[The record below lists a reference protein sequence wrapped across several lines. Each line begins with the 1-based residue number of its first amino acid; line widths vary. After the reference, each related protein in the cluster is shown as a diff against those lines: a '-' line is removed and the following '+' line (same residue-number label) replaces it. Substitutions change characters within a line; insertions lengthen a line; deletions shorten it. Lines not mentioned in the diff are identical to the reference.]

1 MMVNLSVFLKVPFV
15 ISGRYDGLIRYR
27 KNSHHCPVFCKWFL
41 DTDPKVGTIRFSTEC
56 QYVTTEID
64 IGMFYSFFYKII
76 LYLICNI
83 AFSDTTQI
91 NLCIRI

>member
-1 MMVNLSVFLKVPFV
+1 MMVNLSIFLKVPFV

-27 KNSHHCPVFCKWFL
+27 KNSHHCSVFCKWFL
-41 DTDPKVGTIRFSTEC
+41 DTDPEVGTIRFSTEC

-76 LYLICNI
+76 
-83 AFSDTTQI
+83 FT
-91 NLCIRI
+91 